1 MKALFGNF
9 EQMAEQSL
17 HTLFL
22 ETIHAQF
29 PHAPTAEQAELLD
42 ALVNFTLEEAG
53 PACFVLKGYA
63 GTGKTSVL
71 GAYIKALKLLKR
83 KSILMAPTGRGAKV
97 LSQRAETLATTI
109 HKRIYFA
116 GATEG
121 GSIKVT
127 LAANKS
133 KNTIFIIDEAS
144 MLGDFSLQADG
155 SVSRNLLEDV
165 FEYVYMGEN
174 CKLILL
180 GDEGQ
185 LPPVG
190 SNESPALSSD
200 YLSAHFPRIDF
211 TLFGLTKVVRQQE
224 QSGILENAT
233 RIREAQRMDDMPVIN
248 LTQFSDV
255 KAAAGD
261 ELIEKIESAYDRF
274 GNDEVMIVTRSN
286 KRANLYNQHIRNRI
300 LYMEDELCG
309 GDLLMVVKNNYY
321 WLDPLSSAG
330 FIANGELLRVHRV
343 KRISTVYNVRFATLE
358 VSLIDYPEMDRFE
371 ALAFMDS
378 LSIEQPNLSREF
390 MKILFFE
397 IEKDHLNERN
407 KQKRYLEIMK
417 SPYFNALQIKFAYA
431 VTCHKAQGGQWSA
444 VFVDHGYVEESQIDQ
459 SFLRWL
465 YTATTRATEQ
475 LYFVNLLEELT
486 EKVE

>member
-1 MKALFGNF
+1 MSENSTSKLVIEKQIFDF
-9 EQMAEQSL
+9 
-17 HTLFL
+17 
-22 ETIHAQF
+22 F
-29 PHAPTAEQAELLD
+29 PHQATDEQRLLVQELAD
-42 ALVNFTLEEAG
+42 FTVDDKSAT
-53 PACFVLKGYA
+53 CFVLKGYA
-63 GTGKTSVL
+63 GTGKTAVL
-71 GAYIKALKLLKR
+71 GAYIKAMKSLKR
-83 KSILMAPTGRGAKV
+83 KTVLMAPTGRAAKV
-97 LSQRAETLATTI
+97 LSLRADAPATTI

-116 GATEG
+116 GPNADG
-121 GSIKVT
+121 AIRVS
-127 LAANKS
+127 LAPNKS
-133 KNTIFIIDEAS
+133 KNVIFIVDEAS
-144 MLGDFSLQADG
+144 MIGDFSLQADG
-155 SVSRNLLEDV
+155 SVSRNLLEDIV
-165 FEYVYMGEN
+165 EYVYMGEG

-190 SNESPALSSD
+190 SEESPALNAA
-200 YLSAHFPRIDF
+200 YLAAHYGRIDF
-211 TLFGLTKVVRQQE
+211 RIVGLTNVVRQQHE
-224 QSGILENAT
+224 SGILDCAT
-233 RIREAQRMDDMPVIN
+233 RIREAQRNDEMPLID
-248 LTQFSDV
+248 LKHFPDV

-261 ELIEKIESAYDRF
+261 ELIEMIESAYDRF
-274 GNDEVMIVTRSN
+274 GNDEAMVVTRSN

-300 LYMEDELCG
+300 LYMEEELCG

-321 WLDPLSSAG
+321 WLDPLSAAG

-343 KRISTVYNVRFATLE
+343 KRIETLYQVRFATLE
-358 VSLIDYPEMDRFE
+358 VSLIDYPEMDRFD

-378 LSIEQPNLSREF
+378 LSIEQPNLNRDF
-390 MKILFFE
+390 MKTLFFE

-407 KQKRYLEIMK
+407 KQKRYQEIMK

-444 VFVDHGYVEESQIDQ
+444 VFVDHGYLDESQIDQ

-486 EKVE
+486 EKVD